1 MHVHHKRLLIRIE
14 FDANGGHVAVRDNL
28 AHPPQSLF
36 RWLGTVAF
44 ADRDACERNRHE
56 AVQGASG

>member
-1 MHVHHKRLLIRIE
+1 MHVHHKRLLIRIQ

-36 RWLGTVAF
+36 RWSLLTIETHVKEI
-44 ADRDACERNRHE
+44 DMRRCEER
-56 AVQGASG
+56 AG